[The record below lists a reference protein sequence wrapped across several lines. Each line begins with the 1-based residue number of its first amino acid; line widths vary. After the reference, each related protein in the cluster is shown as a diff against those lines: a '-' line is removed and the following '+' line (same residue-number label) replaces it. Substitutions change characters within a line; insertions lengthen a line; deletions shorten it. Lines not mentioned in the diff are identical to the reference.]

1 MMAAFAGQLR
11 WVLMI
16 VCLVIFVFSFGMML
30 ALAYVQHRKG
40 AKNTSNFH
48 GSVVVEICWA
58 LAPLFIVMQI
68 VWAAAGPIF
77 SP

>member
-1 MMAAFAGQLR
+1 MVAFTSELR

-16 VCLVIFVFSFGMML
+16 LCLAIFVFAFGMML
-30 ALAYVQHRKG
+30 VLAYTQHRKAG
-40 AKNTSNFH
+40 KETENFH

-68 VWAAAGPIF
+68 VWSAARYVLNP
-77 SP
+77 